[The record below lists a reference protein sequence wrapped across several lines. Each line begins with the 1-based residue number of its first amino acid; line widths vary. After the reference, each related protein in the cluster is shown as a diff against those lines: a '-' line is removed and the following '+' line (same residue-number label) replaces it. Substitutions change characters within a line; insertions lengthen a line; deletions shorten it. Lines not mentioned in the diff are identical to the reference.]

1 MKISVMSTGF
11 RKGFVGGVRAAKAI
25 GADGIQMYA
34 GEAAMDFNHEP
45 VKPCADGIRT
55 FVDNVGLE
63 ISAVCVDGVGG
74 FVCPEEELAD
84 RILRSKNM
92 ILLANML
99 GVSNVT
105 SHIGKVPE
113 CKCDPTFKQLQYALS
128 EIGAY
133 CANLGM
139 VYCIETGPEKAVV
152 LKTLLD
158 EVNSAGVGVN
168 LDPANLVMCSDDD
181 PVGAVHTL
189 GKYIHHTHAKDGICL
204 WRPVHK
210 EWADVP
216 EDRKWIEVPL
226 GKGEVDFHAWIKA
239 LREEGYDGFLAIE
252 RECGDDPTGDI
263 KTALD
268 FLRTQI

>member
-11 RKGFVGGVRAAKAI
+11 RKGFVEGVRAAKAI

-34 GEAAMDFNHEP
+34 GEAAMDFSREP
-45 VKPCADGIRT
+45 VKPCVDGIRT
-55 FVDNVGLE
+55 FVENVGLE

-74 FVCPEEELAD
+74 FVCPEEDLAD

-92 ILLANML
+92 IRLADGL
-99 GVSNVT
+99 GVRNVP

-113 CKCDPTFKQLQYALS
+113 CTCDPVFKQLKYALS
-128 EIGAY
+128 EIGSF
-133 CANLGM
+133 CESLGM
-139 VYCIETGPEKAVV
+139 AYCIETGPEKAVV

-158 EVNSAGVGVN
+158 EVNSAGIGVN

-181 PVGAVHTL
+181 PVAAVHTL

-204 WRPVHK
+204 QRPVHK
-210 EWADVP
+210 PWPDAP
-216 EDRKWIEVPL
+216 ADRKWIEVPL
-226 GKGEVDFHAWIKA
+226 GQGEVDFPQWIVA
-239 LREEGYDGFLAIE
+239 LREEGFDGFLAIE
-252 RECGDDPTGDI
+252 RECGDDPTRDI
-263 KTALD
+263 QTALA